1 MFCTSCID
9 YCLVESHTCPLCR
22 ATNNQLPPEL
32 AELDFLTAGKQIEAS
47 GLQYFG
53 RNLLQSPLELDQYNW
68 YKWLYHSSIS
78 YTGQDFL
85 WLQLYKAFW
94 SIYGLF

>member
-22 ATNNQLPPEL
+22 ATNNQLPPES
-32 AELDFLTAGKQIEAS
+32 AELDFLTAGEQIEAA

-53 RNLLQSPLELDQYNW
+53 EAKTLKL
-68 YKWLYHSSIS
+68 SSGAIAIS
-78 YTGQDFL
+78 QII
-85 WLQLYKAFW
+85 A
-94 SIYGLF
+94 